1 MLNQVTL
8 IGRVVETPALRKY
21 ETEHIATTLV
31 LAVTR
36 PYKNMEGSY
45 DTDFI
50 RITLWNGVAQN
61 ACDYLQKGDIV
72 GVKGRVAIKDT
83 EIHFSKEE
91 EDLKKKISIIE
102 VIGERICFIHSNRKK
117 TELQNIENNV
127 TYNY

>member
-8 IGRVVETPALRKY
+8 IGRVVETPVLKKY
-21 ETEHIATTLV
+21 ETEYTAATLV
-31 LAVTR
+31 LAVAR

-72 GVKGRVAIKDT
+72 GVKGRVTVKDV
-83 EIHFSKEE
+83 EISFSKEE
-91 EDLKKKISIIE
+91 ENMKKKMMVTEII
-102 VIGERICFIHSNRKK
+102 GDRICFIHSNRKK
-117 TELQNIENNV
+117 SEL
-127 TYNY
+127 